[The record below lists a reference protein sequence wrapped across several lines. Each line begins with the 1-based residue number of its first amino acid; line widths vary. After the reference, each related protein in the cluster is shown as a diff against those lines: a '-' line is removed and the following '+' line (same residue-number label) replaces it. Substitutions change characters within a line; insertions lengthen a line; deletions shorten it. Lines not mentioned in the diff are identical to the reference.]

1 MTAKQNE
8 TAIERNWQ
16 QFGEFINMQC
26 IVETTWLSLNLFIF
40 NLIEWKSKLPIYK
53 KEKADQITD
62 TP

>member
-1 MTAKQNE
+1 
-8 TAIERNWQ
+8 
-16 QFGEFINMQC
+16 MQC